1 MHCLL
6 IKDIHVVRLE
16 ALPMLA
22 IDLLKLSN
30 VINTCLINPNI
41 FLILFLTTKSLW
53 MCSISDW

>member
-1 MHCLL
+1 MYCLL
-6 IKDIHVVRLE
+6 IRDIHVVRLE

-41 FLILFLTTKSLW
+41 FLILFLTTKSSW
-53 MCSISDW
+53 MCSISDL

>member
-41 FLILFLTTKSLW
+41 FLILFLTTKSL
-53 MCSISDW
+53 